1 MAKVVQFCHASEPI
15 RTKGQF
21 PVSGIFRAGGILDN
35 KKLLSRNYPFN
46 FRATFSLAN
55 KRISDCS
62 ENSSDWK
69 SALTHYCGRY
79 AILCLI
85 WWIHHIQRWGSFVAL
100 FARLEVHLHF
110 ALLLLVSQGYKV
122 DLEEKGPKFPAEVG
136 ILRLTTDHSSWLA
149 ANPGRGNILKVF
161 DTIVVGCRC
170 TDL

>member
-1 MAKVVQFCHASEPI
+1 MVVAAVGFHKCGKTP
-15 RTKGQF
+15 
-21 PVSGIFRAGGILDN
+21 
-35 KKLLSRNYPFN
+35 
-46 FRATFSLAN
+46 
-55 KRISDCS
+55 
-62 ENSSDWK
+62 
-69 SALTHYCGRY
+69 CGR
-79 AILCLI
+79 LNSC
-85 WWIHHIQRWGSFVAL
+85 IQRRGSFVAL

-161 DTIVVGCRC
+161 DTIVVGCCC